1 MNISSLAI
9 RGFRNLP
16 DVTVDFESDFT
27 VLVGDNNSGKTN
39 ILDALYAALRVNRT
53 IKQGA
58 FDLHDYHLAS
68 GTAMAGDA
76 GPIEL
81 TLRFEERAPEEW
93 QDDIISEFS
102 DVLALDVTND
112 RNSVTLRVMSTAP
125 GAGQEETYEWAFLN
139 EKREP
144 LTKRRYISE
153 INALQRLR
161 PFYQLGAL
169 RDVSREFTKRSTYFS
184 PFVTDPTFNDDLR
197 TELSESLASINER
210 SLRLMKHSELCART
224 SPPAQ
229 QWSPDPQMWSS
240 KPFPADCQNS

>member
-1 MNISSLAI
+1 MNISSLGI

-16 DVTVDFESDFT
+16 DVTVDFEPDFT

-93 QDDIISEFS
+93 HDDIISEFS
-102 DVLALDVTND
+102 DVLALDVNND
-112 RNSVTLRVMSTAP
+112 RNSITLRVMSTAP
-125 GAGQEETYEWAFLN
+125 GAAQEETYEWAFLN
-139 EKREP
+139 EKGEP
-144 LTKRRYISE
+144 LTKRRFIGE
-153 INALQRLR
+153 LNALQRLR
-161 PFYQLGAL
+161 PFYQLG
-169 RDVSREFTKRSTYFS
+169 DVSREFTKRSTYFT
-184 PFVTDPTFNDDLR
+184 PFVTDPTFSDDLR
-197 TELSESLASINER
+197 TELSESLASINDKVLEAHEAFGT
-210 SLRLMKHSELCART
+210 LRENIASGAATLGNGR
-224 SPPAQ
+224 
-229 QWSPDPQMWSS
+229 
-240 KPFPADCQNS
+240 